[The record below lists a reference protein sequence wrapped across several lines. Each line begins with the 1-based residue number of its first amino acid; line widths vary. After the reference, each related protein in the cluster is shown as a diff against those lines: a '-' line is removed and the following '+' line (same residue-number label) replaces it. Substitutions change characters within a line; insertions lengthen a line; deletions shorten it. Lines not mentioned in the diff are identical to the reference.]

1 MASST
6 QRATSSLPSA
16 LEWKYDVFLSFRGAD
31 TRLGFTAHLHDKLKE
46 QGITRTFLDDDELQI
61 GSPISDLF
69 PEIARS
75 RLAIVVISPDYA
87 SSKWCLNEL
96 VKILECM
103 EERRAA
109 IPVFYSVEPSDV
121 GDRSGIFGNGF
132 TKLEQEYKD
141 DKEMVDGWKAA
152 LKIVAKIKGP
162 ISNNKKEPELIK
174 EIVEKVRTEVG
185 PISLEPAEN
194 LVEMESKLEQLDVL
208 LEQESNDV
216 LSIGIWGMSGIGKT
230 TIAKAFY
237 QRILHKFQVKSFH
250 DRVSEDFKAH
260 GLDGIQRKLSNS
272 LMNRNIQDWSPS
284 EAAKM
289 RYFVRDKKVLIILDD
304 VDDSIQLEKLC
315 GNPAWFGQGS
325 RVIITTKDKQV
336 LISHG
341 VERRFEVPLL
351 SDVGAL
357 KLFSLRALKRDNP
370 PKSHM
375 DLSISFVSYAKGL
388 PLALEVLG
396 LFLNGRGLDAWRG
409 QLSKLGDDLIFNEKI
424 MKTLIISYEGLD
436 PQEKDIF
443 LDIACFFKGEYK
455 DRVVEILDGCGFNP
469 GIGIDVL
476 VKKSLITISDNMVL
490 MHDLLQKMGQ
500 AIVGQQS
507 KEPGERSRLW
517 LSKDIFR
524 VLKENTGTS
533 TVEGIVLDL
542 LTSEE
547 VECPPEVF
555 SQMVNLRLL
564 KVHNVR
570 LPEGLNR
577 LPNSLRFL
585 EWRGYPL
592 QYLPLG
598 FHPAELVELIMCH
611 SRIKQLWNG
620 EKKFD
625 KLKIIKV
632 SHSKSLTG
640 TPDFEGIQ
648 NLERLDLEGCES
660 LVEIHFS
667 IRTLKKLTFLTLKD
681 CKSLELLPDEI
692 EMEHLEVLVLSGCSS
707 VKKIPNFVEPMEHL
721 WKLSLDGTGIE
732 CIPSSIEHLT
742 SLSLLDL
749 RDCKNLKCL
758 PRTIGNL
765 TAIKSL
771 DVSGCSNLAKL
782 PETLGK
788 LEFVEKIN
796 LSGTAIKE
804 FPSSIAL
811 LKNLKA
817 LIFRGMEGPS
827 QQPWHMLL
835 PFRLM
840 PTGSLHHSISLFL
853 PPLSGLCSLM
863 ELDLSGHSLGKGDI
877 PSDIGCLSSLVS
889 LNLSGNDFVNLPT
902 SISQLTKLE
911 NLYLSRCW
919 RLQHLP
925 VLSSDVDLQVTAD
938 GCTKL
943 KMLEC
948 PSNLDRLNSSCFNFI
963 NCFGMLEKESYN
975 HITFTMLQRY
985 LKGVPYAGDRYE
997 IVMPGKEIP
1006 GWFTHQRMGPEV
1018 TVDLTPQWR
1027 DNKWMGY
1034 ALCAVFKVCGSGWE
1048 LSGVLEVNGKEEY
1061 PAPLLSSDV
1070 QPVSDHIWLLYVS
1083 RGISFG
1089 TEWQNSCNQL
1099 KFNFKSSGP
1108 CLVKSCGTRLV
1119 YESDVEEL
1127 DVVYESAVEEL
1138 DEIATQSSSDGD
1150 GEGPSGSGRL
1160 KGTLAG
1166 FANMFGIPH
1175 FK

>member
-1 MASST
+1 MAST
-6 QRATSSLPSA
+6 IQRATSSVPSD
-16 LEWKYDVFLSFRGAD
+16 LEWKYDVFLSFCGAD
-31 TRLGFTAHLHDKLKE
+31 TRLRFTAHLLDKLQE
-46 QGITRTFLDDDELQI
+46 EGITRTFFDEKDLEK
-61 GSPISDLF
+61 GRKISQLF
-69 PEIARS
+69 PAIEKS
-75 RLAIVVISPDYA
+75 RLAIVVISPNYA

-103 EERRAA
+103 EKRDAV
-109 IPVFYSVEPSDV
+109 IPVFYSVEPYDV
-121 GDRSGIFGNGF
+121 RHQLGSFGKGFTQLTQKPEYEDKKEMVEQWEAALETVGKINGF
-132 TKLEQEYKD
+132 TSNNREETELIQ
-141 DKEMVDGWKAA
+141 
-152 LKIVAKIKGP
+152 KIVENVRNEIGP
-162 ISNNKKEPELIK
+162 L
-174 EIVEKVRTEVG
+174 
-185 PISLEPAEN
+185 SLEPAEK
-194 LVEMESKLEQLDVL
+194 LVDIDSKLKELDVL
-208 LEQESNDV
+208 LELESNDV
-216 LSIGIWGMSGIGKT
+216 RFIGILGMSGIGKT
-230 TIAKAFY
+230 TLAKACY
-237 QRILHKFQVKSFH
+237 ERIRHKFQAKSFH
-250 DRVSEDFKAH
+250 DGVRVDSKAH
-260 GLDGIQRKLSNS
+260 GMAGVQRKLSKS
-272 LMNRNIQDWSPS
+272 LMKRNIQDWDAG
-284 EAAKM
+284 EAA
-289 RYFVRDKKVLIILDD
+289 RRRSFLLEKKVLIILDD
-304 VDDSIQLEKLC
+304 VDDSNQLKELCEK
-315 GNPAWFGQGS
+315 PAWFGQGS
-325 RVIITTKDKQV
+325 RIIITTRDEHL

-341 VERRFEVPLL
+341 VKVFKVPEL
-351 SDVGAL
+351 SKVDAL
-357 KLFSLRALKRDNP
+357 KLFSLKAFRRENP
-370 PKSHM
+370 PESYKA
-375 DLSISFVSYAKGL
+375 LSDSFVDYASGL

-396 LFLNGRGLDAWRG
+396 SFLYRRDLDAWSSQWR
-409 QLSKLGDDLIFNEKI
+409 KLEGDFTLDEKI
-424 MKTLIISYEGLD
+424 MKILITGYEGLD
-436 PQEKDIF
+436 PQRREIF
-443 LDIACFFKGEYK
+443 LDIACFFKGEDE
-455 DRVVEILDGCGFNP
+455 DRVSEILDSCGFNP
-469 GIGIDVL
+469 GIDIDVL
-476 VKKSLITISDNMVL
+476 KEKSLITISDNRVW

-500 AIVGQQS
+500 TIVAQQS
-507 KEPGERSRLW
+507 KQPGGRSRLW
-517 LSKDIFR
+517 LYKDILH
-524 VLKENTGTS
+524 VLKEKTGTP

-542 LTSEE
+542 LESKE
-547 VECPPEVF
+547 VKCHPEAF

-564 KVHNVR
+564 RVHNVL
-570 LPEGLNR
+570 LPEGLNS

-585 EWRGYPL
+585 EWIGYPL
-592 QYLPLG
+592 EDLPSE
-598 FHPAELVELIMCH
+598 FDPEELVQLSMCH
-611 SRIKQLWNG
+611 SRIKQLWN
-620 EKKFD
+620 EKKTLQSFGN
-625 KLKIIKV
+625 LKIMKV
-632 SHSKSLTG
+632 SHSKSLTR
-640 TPDFEGIQ
+640 TPDFEGIP

-667 IRTLKKLTFLTLKD
+667 IGTLKKLSFLTLKD

-692 EMEHLEVLVLSGCSS
+692 EMEHLEVLVLSGCSN

-732 CIPSSIEHLT
+732 CMPSSIEHLT
-742 SLSLLDL
+742 SVSLLDL

-758 PRTIGNL
+758 PSAIGNL
-765 TAIKSL
+765 RAIKSL

-782 PETLGK
+782 PESLGK

-827 QQPWHMLL
+827 RRPWFMSL

-840 PTGSLHHSISLFL
+840 PTGSLNHSISLFL

-863 ELDLSGHSLGKGDI
+863 ELDLSGHNLCEGAI
-877 PSDIGCLSSLVS
+877 PNDIGCLPSLVS

-911 NLYLSRCW
+911 NLYLSRCR

-943 KMLEC
+943 EMLEC
-948 PSNLDRLNSSCFNFI
+948 PSNLGRLNSSCFNFI

-1018 TVDLTPQWR
+1018 SVDLTPQWR

-1034 ALCAVFKVCGSGWE
+1034 ALCAVFEVYGSGWE

-1099 KFNFKSSGP
+1099 NFHFKSSGP

-1127 DVVYESAVEEL
+1127 D
-1138 DEIATQSSSDGD
+1138 DIGTQSSSK
-1150 GEGPSGSGRL
+1150 RRR
-1160 KGTLAG
+1160 TW
-1166 FANMFGIPH
+1166 
-1175 FK
+1175 